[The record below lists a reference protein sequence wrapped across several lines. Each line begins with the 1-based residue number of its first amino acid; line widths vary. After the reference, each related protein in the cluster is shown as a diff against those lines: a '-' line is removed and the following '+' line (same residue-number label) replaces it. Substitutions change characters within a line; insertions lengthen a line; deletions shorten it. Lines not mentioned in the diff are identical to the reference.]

1 MTAVATAHR
10 VGVSAQTPPVT
21 TSATPP
27 AQHSYGTR
35 IRQNSIIKPSA
46 RLRQHPDPPMPP
58 RRIKPQPMPKLNTM
72 HSNFPSTS
80 NMPAFPPSHIS
91 LHPEDA
97 NSKVLLAIAR
107 SFLSVVWSMLAPT
120 YSCHSISL
128 LPFPRIIVR

>member
-58 RRIKPQPMPKLNTM
+58 RRIKPQPMPKFNTM

-107 SFLSVVWSMLAPT
+107 SFLSVVCSMLAPT

-128 LPFPRIIVR
+128 LHFLG